1 MSNSILQS
9 VGNLDVVNATLRA
22 PKVEVTTSVGVANTS
37 VTETFSV
44 ADKFHVDKNSI
55 DPVSITGNVVASGIK
70 ISNLTIGPAFDF
82 ASVSNVG
89 NVTANVIQFAN
100 ATTGFTT
107 TANVEIGGN
116 ITLTSNA
123 QVKVGSNVLAEYT
136 GPHPREPKEI
146 PIKKYP
152 EIVFEEGKFDK
163 NVTTNTYTQAGYT
176 VSSSPVY
183 NTTDTYGAWRA
194 FDSVKN
200 VNEFWCSKNNSF
212 TTTGEPSGTISSF
225 NPGNGA
231 ASVNAEYITVTL
243 PHKIKLSKLYLN
255 SRPYSNRSNPPRDG
269 YVYGSIDGTNWTLI
283 KEYSNTG
290 FNPNPTIT
298 ESKIINVDST
308 DLYNHF
314 ALLVTKIYYSG
325 SSSKLYTTL
334 SELQLYGSEEP
345 APVGDLSID
354 TTLKSTFNS
363 VRSNNYVMYFDG
375 EDPQGSPVVPKY
387 LPSGAAKTITPN
399 NITFDATN
407 NCWSLNGSTESNV
420 TTGSLGLVGDA
431 PHTVSMWVNSS
442 NLDANATTQ
451 QLFSI
456 DSGYDKS
463 FLEVDDTQ
471 IAANTWHNVTYA
483 YQGEGGSK
491 VTYVD
496 GRKVEEEK
504 VEDTFGL
511 YPPHPMTDYEVA
523 GYVLNSDVGHDG
535 TSDIWKAFDG
545 DDSASSAW
553 FSQPGSSDADSS
565 YQAGYARGNPGQSVT
580 DTNGTT
586 HSGSWGKIKFP
597 FKFVLS
603 YVRVHGGTP
612 VADYIPHNPDNY
624 VILGSND
631 DTNWDL
637 LTTRT
642 GASHSSN
649 GMTAGGTNIDQHAVN
664 ATKGYKYIK
673 FMVTKLGSTSG
684 DREFIIASLKLYG
697 HKESDL
703 TRFPEPTRVLKYP
716 HVAMTGPARR
726 GYVVTTNTELASTT
740 AAWKAF
746 DEVDPHVHWQTAN
759 GTFGTSGDFSAV
771 SGQTFAGYTGHWVKL
786 ELPHKIQLTRF
797 KMKQFNHANQQP
809 KDYVLLGSNNDS
821 SWTLIHAETAA
832 NMPGGVGSGT
842 EDVTSFSAGTPAA
855 YKYIKLLV
863 QKLEG
868 SSGSSAGYMTI
879 DEIEYYG
886 TQEDTGTPA
895 IVGGPFAGKV
905 ANFRVY
911 DKYLGEERIQE
922 IYDAQKDAFGH
933 KKSSMTLYKGRIGV
947 GTTEPEGALTVVDE
961 PHALEKFPARA
972 VLTNDAYVEG
982 QGRFHFS
989 SSWRGGTNQSDSIAY
1004 QPFGNA
1010 NATFQPAKNEQLS
1023 DDVDYGS
1030 WQKIES
1036 PQAMS
1041 LKKAEIGLDQTWF
1054 QIGSTFGG
1062 GANNHQMGRCVALN
1076 KNGTRVAISRVFF
1089 SDGGISNR
1097 GLVQVFDWN
1106 GTSWVQVGNGILGDA
1121 ANDRLGENDLDF
1133 DDEGNT
1139 LIVGSKQDG
1148 IGSVGGQVDVYYL
1161 NDTTWTLKGSSF
1173 NLSGGATEY
1182 GSGVAI
1188 SADGDTIALS
1198 EKNANSNAGK
1208 VQVFTWSGTA
1218 WVQKGSDMVGAA
1230 GDEIG
1235 SRVAM
1240 TPDGNYIF
1248 TSNENVSSNH
1258 GKVWVYKWDGSQ
1270 WVLRYSQ
1277 TGTGNDYFG
1286 YDVSISDDANV
1297 IAIGELENDDYA
1309 SNHGAVHIRR
1319 WNGTTYAAEQ
1329 TLFVRPSFGEDPA
1342 DDKFGSSCK
1351 LSGDGTRLVAGSRY
1365 VPGTG
1370 NSSKGRVFTFEYN
1383 GSEWNIRGRGR
1394 DELLNYGTEG
1404 NQGTTGTGSEV
1415 GFLNSVSISRD
1426 GSVIGVGMWRDDSY
1440 HSDGGAAKIFQMA
1453 SNVKGIWGSN
1463 DDKNWT
1469 KITGDSIAVRGKL
1482 AGAEQADFTNLDNP
1496 NYYKYHAIVYDHFSR
1511 VDYANLYG
1519 VREKGS
1525 STIHDGALTLTKNMT
1540 VPRIGP
1546 ALGTDNTPR
1555 RDRLVVEYNTTI
1567 NNTERDILGSR
1578 FVRDTSGRG
1587 NDGVLYG
1594 GASYD
1599 ANEKTFVF
1607 DGADDYLEHDAN
1619 FIDGINTFTMSIWV
1633 NPDVVGNNWRGLI
1646 KMGDN
1651 SSGNSAGLYLA
1662 GQVGGTANNGKISFT
1677 SYGNNLISSTIPDV
1691 GNWIH
1696 LCGTYDGVTRRLYLN
1711 GVQIATDTATIN
1723 LTGTSKEFIIGA
1735 ASPTTEFFD
1744 GKISSFKLYDV
1755 DLTPQ
1760 EVKTLYDMGR
1770 CDEGHHVVNFSK
1782 TRVGIGLG
1790 DGEAPRG
1797 ALDVRGDLY
1806 VNNNFVPG
1814 RYVGFSGYR
1823 SSNNTAGDPVIWN
1836 AVWTKSQEFQ
1846 DFPNTTGFYRIPYTG
1861 KYLFTFY
1868 GIFTSGVSM
1877 SLYKN
1882 SSASESGA
1890 TYTKHV
1896 PYDDKGTAD
1905 GSWVQLNGTGI
1916 EDFAAGEYIYVITS
1930 TVMYGNASNPHNG
1943 FSLTF
1948 LGA

>member
-511 YPPHPMTDYEVA
+511 YPPFPMTDYEVA
-523 GYVLNSDVGHDG
+523 GYVLSSDTGHDG
-535 TSDIWKAFDG
+535 TNDIWKAFDG
-545 DDSASSAW
+545 DDSAGSAW

-684 DREFIIASLKLYG
+684 DREFIILRLQLYG
-697 HKESDL
+697 HLGNDL
-703 TRFPEPTRVLKYP
+703 VHLPDPTNVLKYP
-716 HVAMTGPARR
+716 RR
-726 GYVVTTNTELASTT
+726 AINPSDSAGDNRYINRFDEVSTT
-740 AAWKAF
+740 SEFSTNGGTYSLAKAF
-746 DEVDPHVHWQTAN
+746 DNIDGAADIYWSASKKNSQSGNLGRYAHGAHGAYNEAN
-759 GTFGTSGDFSAV
+759 GDPP
-771 SGQTFAGYTGHWVKL
+771 TGKSFIPSNATTAQKGEW
-786 ELPHKIQLTRF
+786 I
-797 KMKQFNHANQQP
+797 KMKSYNKLKLNKIELLSLSTTHKLVP
-809 KDYVLLGSNNDS
+809 SGVLIWGSDDDS
-821 SWTLIHAETAA
+821 NWTLLKEHV
-832 NMPGGVGSGT
+832 PSGT
-842 EDVTSFSAGTPAA
+842 GGAVTYSSRLGVITVNSTVA
-855 YKYIKLLV
+855 YKYHAMVMTHMNNSDSDYTLMSISQIKF
-863 QKLEG
+863 
-868 SSGSSAGYMTI
+868 
-879 DEIEYYG
+879 YG
-886 TQEDTGTPA
+886 TSVDSIPIQ
-895 IVGGPFAGKV
+895 IGGGNIDKV

-911 DKYLGEERIQE
+911 DRFVGEDQALE
-922 IYDAQKDAFGH
+922 IWNAQKEEFGRAKPQMVLQQGKLGIGTDAPQG
-933 KKSSMTLYKGRIGV
+933 SLSV
-947 GTTEPEGALTVVDE
+947 ADE
-961 PHALEKFPARA
+961 PHNLEEFPPRGIHSTGSITPGNSKVNIDGHGTYE
-972 VLTNDAYVEG
+972 VLYSITDPS
-982 QGRFHFS
+982 HFNS
-989 SSWRGGTNQSDSIAY
+989 
-1004 QPFGNA
+1004 
-1010 NATFQPAKNEQLS
+1010 ATDNP
-1023 DDVDYGS
+1023 
-1030 WQKIES
+1030 
-1036 PQAMS
+1036 
-1041 LKKAEIGLDQTWF
+1041 
-1054 QIGSTFGG
+1054 
-1062 GANNHQMGRCVALN
+1062 
-1076 KNGTRVAISRVFF
+1076 
-1089 SDGGISNR
+1089 
-1097 GLVQVFDWN
+1097 LVLFD
-1106 GTSWVQVGNGILGDA
+1106 
-1121 ANDRLGENDLDF
+1121 
-1133 DDEGNT
+1133 
-1139 LIVGSKQDG
+1139 
-1148 IGSVGGQVDVYYL
+1148 
-1161 NDTTWTLKGSSF
+1161 
-1173 NLSGGATEY
+1173 
-1182 GSGVAI
+1182 
-1188 SADGDTIALS
+1188 
-1198 EKNANSNAGK
+1198 KNANTGVYSQVNTYRLNSAGTTGSSVGSGNPLADPAIYTGSNSHGDQAYRTLGGYGGIWYGLKFPYK
-1208 VQVFTWSGTA
+1208 VNLKESHILPRGDGLTTTPNTAVFLGSEDGGLTWTKIGEFSGASWKQYEYNKYTLSHTKPINA
-1218 WVQKGSDMVGAA
+1218 
-1230 GDEIG
+1230 
-1235 SRVAM
+1235 VAIVI
-1240 TPDGNYIF
+1240 TH
-1248 TSNENVSSNH
+1248 SNH
-1258 GKVWVYKWDGSQ
+1258 Y
-1270 WVLRYSQ
+1270 YA
-1277 TGTGNDYFG
+1277 TN
-1286 YDVSISDDANV
+1286 
-1297 IAIGELENDDYA
+1297 IGEL
-1309 SNHGAVHIRR
+1309 
-1319 WNGTTYAAEQ
+1319 
-1329 TLFVRPSFGEDPA
+1329 
-1342 DDKFGSSCK
+1342 KFF
-1351 LSGDGTRLVAGSRY
+1351 GTR
-1365 VPGTG
+1365 
-1370 NSSKGRVFTFEYN
+1370 E
-1383 GSEWNIRGRGR
+1383 
-1394 DELLNYGTEG
+1394 
-1404 NQGTTGTGSEV
+1404 QGQ
-1415 GFLNSVSISRD
+1415 SV
-1426 GSVIGVGMWRDDSY
+1426 
-1440 HSDGGAAKIFQMA
+1440 
-1453 SNVKGIWGSN
+1453 
-1463 DDKNWT
+1463 
-1469 KITGDSIAVRGKL
+1469 L
-1482 AGAEQADFTNLDNP
+1482 
-1496 NYYKYHAIVYDHFSR
+1496 
-1511 VDYANLYG
+1511 
-1519 VREKGS
+1519 
-1525 STIHDGALTLTKNMT
+1525 HDGQLTLTKNLT

-1546 ALGTDNTPR
+1546 ALDADDTPR
-1555 RDRLVVEYNTTI
+1555 RDRLLIEYNTSTKP
-1567 NNTERDILGSR
+1567 TFEG
-1578 FVRDTSGRG
+1578 VVKDTSGRG
-1587 NDGVLYG
+1587 NHGLMVGSSYKIDQKALEFVNSPTGTTPAATSYLYRDDLGNTESGNFNHSVSLWFKLSTEPNSAWRAIFEMGPSPRANTKDIGLYVTNNSSNWLAFTSGGSSLYAG
-1594 GASYD
+1594 GAPSGVRDGTYYHI
-1599 ANEKTFVF
+1599 VIVY
-1607 DGADDYLEHDAN
+1607 DGAKKYIYL
-1619 FIDGINTFTMSIWV
+1619 DGTLS
-1633 NPDVVGNNWRGLI
+1633 
-1646 KMGDN
+1646 N
-1651 SSGNSAGLYLA
+1651 S
-1662 GQVGGTANNGKISFT
+1662 
-1677 SYGNNLISSTIPDV
+1677 
-1691 GNWIH
+1691 
-1696 LCGTYDGVTRRLYLN
+1696 GTYDSFN
-1711 GVQIATDTATIN
+1711 GVKNMTLQMGRNNATGLNEGIDGCVSNFKMYIN
-1723 LTGTSKEFIIGA
+1723 HALTH
-1735 ASPTTEFFD
+1735 
-1744 GKISSFKLYDV
+1744 
-1755 DLTPQ
+1755 Q
-1760 EVKTLYDMGR
+1760 EVRTLYGMGQ
-1770 CDEGHHVVNFSK
+1770 CDEGHHNINFSK

-1790 DGEAPRG
+1790 DGAVSKALLDVKGDAFFHGLVSTGLPAIFGRVNNQNLVQQSTVDQNINDILYTQGPTMKRPGGGLLFPVAGMYIVQMRTHCWFSGGAYAVRDEHQFTRYNSSGTLYNKQNRG
-1797 ALDVRGDLY
+1797 TIFDVAMGASGGNADMHHASTVFIHANAGDYVILSHTTSPTTTRNYNNEWNYISAACVALDEPQY
-1806 VNNNFVPG
+1806 
-1814 RYVGFSGYR
+1814 
-1823 SSNNTAGDPVIWN
+1823 SS
-1836 AVWTKSQEFQ
+1836 E
-1846 DFPNTTGFYRIPYTG
+1846 
-1861 KYLFTFY
+1861 
-1868 GIFTSGVSM
+1868 
-1877 SLYKN
+1877 
-1882 SSASESGA
+1882 
-1890 TYTKHV
+1890 
-1896 PYDDKGTAD
+1896 
-1905 GSWVQLNGTGI
+1905 
-1916 EDFAAGEYIYVITS
+1916 
-1930 TVMYGNASNPHNG
+1930 
-1943 FSLTF
+1943 
-1948 LGA
+1948 